1 MTVRRAAV
9 EDASALSALLADYLR
24 EKYPSHRGTS
34 ADELRRDVLSD
45 TGGHRVLLVDGRGG
59 PVGFVSW
66 DPVYDMHWAARGAQ
80 VADLYVVPSAR
91 GLGIAIALL
100 AGCVPRPALKVQLS
114 CGADPMTE
122 PLRRAGSMSVSR
134 SGSISAEC
142 HCSGKAFRR
151 LADLHGNPIRTIIR
165 SLPPQ
170 EWNFQ
175 T

>member
-45 TGGHRVLLVDGRGG
+45 TGGHRVLLADGRGG

-100 AGCVPRPALKVQLS
+100 LGYVPRPALKVQLS

-134 SGSISAEC
+134 SGSIRPSVTVRAKR
-142 HCSGKAFRR
+142 SGDWPT
-151 LADLHGNPIRTIIR
+151 L
-165 SLPPQ
+165 
-170 EWNFQ
+170 W
-175 T
+175 

>member
-9 EDASALSALLADYLR
+9 EDAWALSALLADYLR

-45 TGGHRVLLVDGRGG
+45 TGGHRVLLADGRGG
-59 PVGFVSW
+59 RVGFVSW

-100 AGCVPRPALKVQLS
+100 AGVCAEAS
-114 CGADPMTE
+114 AEGATF
-122 PLRRAGSMSVSR
+122 LRGGSYDRASPTGRFYERFAIGVD
-134 SGSISAEC
+134 SAEC